1 MNMRR
6 LIFISLIL
14 LALTSC
20 KKEDIYDDP
29 GYAIGTIT
37 KSTTIAYVLTFY
49 YEYSIGTTTYKGT
62 KQGGISNSNESYMIG
77 NQYLVVYNLTKPK
90 KSDLNFAYPVN
101 SEQEFLD
108 LVAGFKNN
116 PPKP

>member
-1 MNMRR
+1 MKR

-20 KKEDIYDDP
+20 NKDEIYDEP
-29 GYAIGTIT
+29 GYAIGKIT
-37 KSTTIAYVLTFY
+37 SSISAFSSVTYY
-49 YEYSIGTTTYKGT
+49 YEYQAGNTTLKGSKT
-62 KQGGISNSNESYMIG
+62 GVDISNGYSVVG
-77 NQYLVVYNLTKPK
+77 RQYLVVYKLSEPK
-90 KSDLNFAYPVN
+90 KNDLNFRYPIY

-108 LVAGFKNN
+108 LVAKFQDN